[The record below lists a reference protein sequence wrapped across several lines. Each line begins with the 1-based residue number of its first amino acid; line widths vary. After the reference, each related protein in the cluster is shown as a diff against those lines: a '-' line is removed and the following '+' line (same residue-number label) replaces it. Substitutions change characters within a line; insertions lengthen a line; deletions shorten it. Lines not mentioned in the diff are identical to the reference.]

1 MRFPRIARY
10 LMVLT
15 GLFAG
20 FGAAS
25 DVSITSTGVVIS
37 ITPKKDGQALPA
49 AKDLAVRDDKHP
61 VPVNQLRP
69 LKDEPLVFSVLVDGS
84 GSMYDLVKEENAAAL
99 GIFRALSKRGNQGYL
114 CQFQSPTTFPP
125 AIDLDIPTEV
135 LDASAA
141 ERMLDEN
148 RRGPTVLYDAIGEAV
163 KQQLASGR
171 NNQTL
176 RRAIIVL
183 SDGADNSS
191 DSTFDEALVELQ
203 RAGISLFAVHFPS
216 SDRNGKRGAKEGLEH
231 LRKLSRES
239 GGAIVEMDARR
250 DFVSELIVSVDNQYL
265 LSVTLPPGVAHSL
278 HTLEVRCK
286 SGNFAVSAPA
296 LYVPQ

>member
-1 MRFPRIARY
+1 MRVPRIARCMI
-10 LMVLT
+10 LLT
-15 GLFAG
+15 GLCAG
-20 FGAAS
+20 FCAAS
-25 DVSITSTGVVIS
+25 DVLVTSTGVVIS
-37 ITPKKDGQALPA
+37 ITPKKDGQAPPA

-61 VPVNQLRP
+61 VPVNQFRP
-69 LKDEPLVFSVLVDGS
+69 LKDEPVVFSVLVDGS

-99 GIFRALSKRGNQGYL
+99 GILKALFKRGNQGYL
-114 CQFQSPTTFPP
+114 CQFRSDLESPTK
-125 AIDLDIPTEV
+125 I

-148 RRGPTVLYDAIGEAV
+148 RRGPTVLYDAIGQAV
-163 KQQLASGR
+163 TQQLASSK
-171 NNQTL
+171 NNQSL

-191 DSTFDEALVELQ
+191 DSTFDEALLELQ
-203 RAGISLFAVHFPS
+203 RAGISLFAVHFPA
-216 SDRNGKRGAKEGLEH
+216 SDRSGKRESNEGLEH
-231 LRKLSRES
+231 LRKLSRRT

-250 DFVSELIVSVDNQYL
+250 DFVSELIASIDNQYL
-265 LSVTLPPGVAHSL
+265 LSVTLPPGVSHSL
-278 HTLEVRCK
+278 HSLEVRCK